1 MKLPRDL
8 HGEEL
13 AKRLS
18 RLGYQ
23 VVRQTGSHIRPT
35 WNEGGQEHHLTIPR
49 HHPLKLGT
57 LAGILREI
65 AEARNLT
72 REELLK
78 LLDL

>member
-1 MKLPRDL
+1 MKLLRDL
-8 HGEEL
+8 HGGEP

-18 RLGYQ
+18 RLDYQ
-23 VVRQTGSHIRPT
+23 AVWQTGSHIRPT

-49 HHPLKLGT
+49 HHPLKLAT
-57 LAGILREI
+57 LAGIPWEI

>member
-23 VVRQTGSHIRPT
+23 VVRQTGSHLRLT

-49 HHPLKLGT
+49 HH